1 MVDDDAELCQMVI
14 EYLAPEGFDVEAI
27 HSGPRGL
34 EKAATGNYSL
44 ILLDVMLP
52 LMNGLDVLRQ
62 LRQISAV
69 RVLLLTA
76 RGEPVDRI
84 VGLEIGAD
92 DYLPK
97 PFDPRELLARIRA
110 VLRRPA
116 GDGAQPLAAPPEKIS
131 VGDVELDRST
141 RTVKKK
147 GHPLD
152 LTAVEFELLDVL
164 LRSAGRVV
172 TRELLVKSVLERN
185 FSPFDRSIDMHVSNL
200 RKKLGDHRI
209 RQERIKTIRSVGYL
223 YAGESQPPS
232 GGI

>member
-1 MVDDDAELCQMVI
+1 MVDDDVELCQMVI
-14 EYLAPEGFDVEAI
+14 EYLAPEGFEVEAI
-27 HSGPRGL
+27 HSGLKGL
-34 EKAATGNYSL
+34 EKAATGNYCL

-52 LMNGLDVLRQ
+52 LMNGLDLLRQ
-62 LRQISAV
+62 LRQTSAV
-69 RVLLLTA
+69 RVILLTA

-116 GDGAQPLAAPPEKIS
+116 GDGAQPLTAPPEKIC

-223 YAGESQPPS
+223 YAGESQPS
-232 GGI
+232 SDGV

>member
-1 MVDDDAELCQMVI
+1 MVDDDVELCQMVV
-14 EYLAPEGFDVEAI
+14 EYLAPEGFEVDVI
-27 HSGPRGL
+27 HSGPKGL
-34 EKAATGNYSL
+34 EKAVAGAYAL
-44 ILLDVMLP
+44 ILLDIMLP
-52 LMNGLDVLRQ
+52 LMNGLDLLRQ
-62 LRQISAV
+62 LRQTSAV
-69 RVLLLTA
+69 RVILLTA

-116 GDGAQPLAAPPEKIS
+116 GEAAQPLATPPEKIT

-223 YAGESQPPS
+223 YAGDGHAASS
-232 GGI
+232 AN

>member
-69 RVLLLTA
+69 RVILLTA

>member
-1 MVDDDAELCQMVI
+1 MVDDDAELCQMVM
-14 EYLAPEGFDVEAI
+14 EYLAPEGFAVEAI
-27 HSGPRGL
+27 HSGPKGL
-34 EKAATGNYSL
+34 EKAVTGEYSL
-44 ILLDVMLP
+44 VLLDVMLP
-52 LMNGLDVLRQ
+52 LMNGLDLLRQ
-62 LRQISAV
+62 LRQTSAV
-69 RVLLLTA
+69 RVILLTA

-116 GDGAQPLAAPPEKIS
+116 GDGTQSLAAPPEKIS

-147 GHPLD
+147 GHALD

-223 YAGESQPPS
+223 YAGEGPPPA

>member
-14 EYLAPEGFDVEAI
+14 EYLAPEGFEVDVI
-27 HSGPRGL
+27 HSGPKGL
-34 EKAATGNYSL
+34 EKAVAGNYAL
-44 ILLDVMLP
+44 ILLDIMLP
-52 LMNGLDVLRQ
+52 LMNGLDLLRQ
-62 LRQISAV
+62 LRQTSAV
-69 RVLLLTA
+69 RVILLTA

-116 GDGAQPLAAPPEKIS
+116 GEVAQPLAAPPEKIT

-223 YAGESQPPS
+223 YAGDSHAAS
-232 GGI
+232 SAN